1 MILAERDIVKI
12 FLATGAGVI
21 ASLALFEPVALASV
35 AALPVMLALLLL
47 MWGVMRGNRIA
58 ILLHLFVAIFL
69 VQAVFR
75 VRDYQDKDIDFQV
88 ILKIAVWITVAA
100 VAIIHA
106 RRWLGTM
113 LTPGNYPCILFLF
126 WLFAT
131 AIVSQAPVY
140 TLVSA
145 FTVFA
150 CVVFCAYLFSVFDE
164 IEIFATI
171 VAAITLFCIISIIV
185 YFAIPEFG
193 HYVFWLNQERFVS
206 PRLAGIAGSA
216 NNMALIAAF
225 SIVVIGLYAREFHR
239 LNVLFAPLSGLI
251 ALVALLMTHSRGPLT
266 GAAAILFIV
275 YMFQWRR
282 MYLAFFLLSGSLLGL
297 ALLLPKGEQFIFKLV
312 SRSGSVSEI
321 TSFTGR
327 TEIWHAVWQL
337 AAAEPWM
344 GYGYASSV
352 FVLPQHASQIGFAT
366 SHAHN
371 LILQLLLTT
380 GWIGVALFILSI
392 ISIGLRAATQRD
404 RIIFAMLLFVIFNGI
419 TESSGFTTLA
429 NICTFAFAIAVTLPP
444 LQRHQESYEN
454 NIAYQRGF
462 S

>member
-1 MILAERDIVKI
+1 MTLAERDIVKI
-12 FLATGAGVI
+12 FLVTSGVI
-21 ASLALFEPVALASV
+21 LASLALFDPASLV
-35 AALPVMLALLLL
+35 SIAALPAVLATLLLV
-47 MWGVMRGNRIA
+47 WGVLRGNRVA
-58 ILLHLFVAIFL
+58 VLLHLFVAIFL

-75 VRDYQDKDIDFQV
+75 IRDYQDKDVDFQV
-88 ILKIAVWITVAA
+88 ILKITVWITVAMA
-100 VAIIHA
+100 ALFHA
-106 RRWLGTM
+106 RHWLRTV
-113 LTPGNYPCILFLF
+113 LVPSNYPWILFLL

-131 AIVSQAPVY
+131 AVVSQVPAY
-140 TLVSA
+140 TLASA

-150 CVVFCAYLFSVFDE
+150 CVIFSAYLFSSFSEVE
-164 IEIFATI
+164 VFATI
-171 VAAITLFCIISIIV
+171 VAAITLFCVVSIIV

-193 HYVFWLNQERFVS
+193 HYVYWLNQERFVS

-225 SIVVIGLYAREFHR
+225 SLVVIGLYAREFHR
-239 LNVLFAPLSGLI
+239 WHVLFAPVCALI
-251 ALVALLMTHSRGPLT
+251 ALTALLMTHSRGPLAGT
-266 GAAAILFIV
+266 AAILFIV
-275 YMFQWRR
+275 YMFRWRR
-282 MYLAFFLLSGSLLGL
+282 MYAAFFILSGGLLGL
-297 ALLLPKGEQFIFKLV
+297 ALVLPKGEPFILKMI
-312 SRSGSVSEI
+312 SRSGNVSEI

-327 TEIWHAVWQL
+327 TEIWQAVIKL

-371 LILQLLLTT
+371 VVLQLLLTT
-380 GWIGVALFILSI
+380 GWIGVALFALSILSV
-392 ISIGLRAATQRD
+392 SLRAALQRD
-404 RIIFAMLLFVIFNGI
+404 RIVFAMLMFVIFNGI

-429 NICTFAFAIAVTLPP
+429 NICTFAFAIAVTMPP
-444 LQRHQESYEN
+444 LQQNRESHEN